1 MDKLN
6 HWIFNYNKKRQPER
20 KVVFPNYSKVRSVV
34 LVYEQGVDDKGIS
47 LLAKRLEKDGI
58 MVEVVGYQPKEDF
71 NYFGRVKAEAM
82 TALPSQRFDLLMD
95 LSTHYYFGTQY
106 ILMAIDATFKAGL
119 RFVDVAEK
127 DQQGILDMMVS
138 LPGSAQ
144 PEEQIIQGLGTALV
158 TPFTETGKV
167 DETALHRLLDRQ
179 LAAKVDFLVVLG
191 TTGEAATMTAREQA
205 FVRKTI
211 VEHVAGRVPL
221 VLGVGGN
228 CTQEVV
234 ERLGMLS
241 TELKRD
247 YAAILS
253 VCPYYNK
260 PQQEGLYR
268 HFAAIA
274 EASAVPV
281 ILYNVPGRTG
291 VNMLPET
298 VFRLAASYPHKIIG
312 VKEASGK
319 QEQIEAIIRGT
330 RGSEFVVLSG
340 DDGLAAPLML
350 NGAQGLIS
358 VLSNALPEDT
368 MRLVH
373 QPTLE
378 QQAALDELIKAL
390 FAEGNPTGIKGLLS
404 IQGVTSDHVRLPL
417 IAASAGLKSDLRKL
431 LDNYENSTIR

>member
-1 MDKLN
+1 M
-6 HWIFNYNKKRQPER
+6 
-20 KVVFPNYSKVRSVV
+20 SK
-34 LVYEQGVDDKGIS
+34 
-47 LLAKRLEKDGI
+47 
-58 MVEVVGYQPKEDF
+58 
-71 NYFGRVKAEAM
+71 
-82 TALPSQRFDLLMD
+82 
-95 LSTHYYFGTQY
+95 
-106 ILMAIDATFKAGL
+106 
-119 RFVDVAEK
+119 
-127 DQQGILDMMVS
+127 
-138 LPGSAQ
+138 
-144 PEEQIIQGLGTALV
+144 QIIQGLGTALV

-234 ERLGMLS
+234 ERLGVLS

-417 IAASAGLKSDLRKL
+417 VAASAGLKSDLRKL
-431 LDNYENSTIR
+431 LDDYENSTIR

>member
-1 MDKLN
+1 MK
-6 HWIFNYNKKRQPER
+6 Q
-20 KVVFPNYSKVRSVV
+20 
-34 LVYEQGVDDKGIS
+34 
-47 LLAKRLEKDGI
+47 
-58 MVEVVGYQPKEDF
+58 
-71 NYFGRVKAEAM
+71 
-82 TALPSQRFDLLMD
+82 T
-95 LSTHYYFGTQY
+95 
-106 ILMAIDATFKAGL
+106 
-119 RFVDVAEK
+119 
-127 DQQGILDMMVS
+127 
-138 LPGSAQ
+138 
-144 PEEQIIQGLGTALV
+144 IQGLGTALV
-158 TPFTETGKV
+158 TPFTDKGKV
-167 DETALHRLLDRQ
+167 DIDALRRLLDGQ

-191 TTGEAATMTAREQA
+191 TTGEAATMTPREQA

-234 ERLGMLS
+234 ERLGVLS

-417 IAASAGLKSDLRKL
+417 VAASAGLKSDLRKL

>member
-1 MDKLN
+1 M
-6 HWIFNYNKKRQPER
+6 
-20 KVVFPNYSKVRSVV
+20 SK
-34 LVYEQGVDDKGIS
+34 
-47 LLAKRLEKDGI
+47 
-58 MVEVVGYQPKEDF
+58 
-71 NYFGRVKAEAM
+71 
-82 TALPSQRFDLLMD
+82 
-95 LSTHYYFGTQY
+95 
-106 ILMAIDATFKAGL
+106 
-119 RFVDVAEK
+119 
-127 DQQGILDMMVS
+127 
-138 LPGSAQ
+138 
-144 PEEQIIQGLGTALV
+144 QIIQGLGTALV

-234 ERLGMLS
+234 ERLGLLS

-274 EASAVPV
+274 EASPVPV

-378 QQAALDELIKAL
+378 QQAALEELIKAL

-404 IQGVTSDHVRLPL
+404 IQGVMSDHVRLPL
-417 IAASAGLKSDLRKL
+417 VAASAGLKSDLRKL

>member
-1 MDKLN
+1 M
-6 HWIFNYNKKRQPER
+6 
-20 KVVFPNYSKVRSVV
+20 SK
-34 LVYEQGVDDKGIS
+34 
-47 LLAKRLEKDGI
+47 
-58 MVEVVGYQPKEDF
+58 
-71 NYFGRVKAEAM
+71 
-82 TALPSQRFDLLMD
+82 
-95 LSTHYYFGTQY
+95 
-106 ILMAIDATFKAGL
+106 
-119 RFVDVAEK
+119 
-127 DQQGILDMMVS
+127 
-138 LPGSAQ
+138 
-144 PEEQIIQGLGTALV
+144 QIIQGLGTALV

-167 DETALHRLLDRQ
+167 DVAALHRLLDRQ
-179 LAAKVDFLVVLG
+179 LAAKVDYLVVLG

-234 ERLGMLS
+234 ERLGLLS

-378 QQAALDELIKAL
+378 QQAALEELIKAL

-404 IQGVTSDHVRLPL
+404 IQGVTSNHVRLPL
-417 IAASAGLKSDLRKL
+417 VAASAGLKSDLRKL

>member
-1 MDKLN
+1 MR
-6 HWIFNYNKKRQPER
+6 I
-20 KVVFPNYSKVRSVV
+20 
-34 LVYEQGVDDKGIS
+34 
-47 LLAKRLEKDGI
+47 
-58 MVEVVGYQPKEDF
+58 
-71 NYFGRVKAEAM
+71 
-82 TALPSQRFDLLMD
+82 T
-95 LSTHYYFGTQY
+95 
-106 ILMAIDATFKAGL
+106 
-119 RFVDVAEK
+119 
-127 DQQGILDMMVS
+127 
-138 LPGSAQ
+138 
-144 PEEQIIQGLGTALV
+144 GLGTALV

-167 DETALHRLLDRQ
+167 DEAALRRILDRQ
-179 LAAKVDFLVVLG
+179 IEAKVDFLVVLG
-191 TTGEAATMTAREQA
+191 TTGEAATMTPREQA
-205 FVRKTI
+205 FVRKTV

-234 ERLGMLS
+234 ERLGLLRE
-241 TELKRD
+241 ELKRD

-298 VFRLAASYPHKIIG
+298 VLRLAAAYPHQIIG

-319 QEQIEAIIRGT
+319 QEQIETIIRGA

-340 DDGLAAPLML
+340 DDGLAAPLMMA
-350 NGAQGLIS
+350 GAHGLIS
-358 VLSNALPEDT
+358 VLSNALPEAT

-373 QPTLE
+373 QPTMAGQE
-378 QQAALDELIKAL
+378 ALDGLIRAL
-390 FAEGNPTGIKGLLS
+390 FAEGNPTGIKALLE
-404 IQGVTSDHVRLPL
+404 IQGVASGNVRLPL
-417 IAASAGLKSDLRKL
+417 VEASEELKSDLRKL
-431 LDNYENSTIR
+431 LEAYENCDFR

>member
-1 MDKLN
+1 M
-6 HWIFNYNKKRQPER
+6 
-20 KVVFPNYSKVRSVV
+20 SK
-34 LVYEQGVDDKGIS
+34 
-47 LLAKRLEKDGI
+47 
-58 MVEVVGYQPKEDF
+58 
-71 NYFGRVKAEAM
+71 
-82 TALPSQRFDLLMD
+82 
-95 LSTHYYFGTQY
+95 
-106 ILMAIDATFKAGL
+106 
-119 RFVDVAEK
+119 
-127 DQQGILDMMVS
+127 
-138 LPGSAQ
+138 
-144 PEEQIIQGLGTALV
+144 QIIQGLGTALV

-167 DETALHRLLDRQ
+167 DVAALHRLLDRQ

-191 TTGEAATMTAREQA
+191 TTGETATMTAREQA

-234 ERLGMLS
+234 ERLGVLS
-241 TELKRD
+241 NELKRD

-358 VLSNALPEDT
+358 VLSNALPEET

-378 QQAALDELIKAL
+378 QQAALEELIKAL

-404 IQGVTSDHVRLPL
+404 IQGVMSDHVRLPL
-417 IAASAGLKSDLRKL
+417 VAASAGLKSDLRKL
-431 LDNYENSTIR
+431 LDNYEL

>member
-1 MDKLN
+1 M
-6 HWIFNYNKKRQPER
+6 
-20 KVVFPNYSKVRSVV
+20 SK
-34 LVYEQGVDDKGIS
+34 
-47 LLAKRLEKDGI
+47 
-58 MVEVVGYQPKEDF
+58 
-71 NYFGRVKAEAM
+71 
-82 TALPSQRFDLLMD
+82 
-95 LSTHYYFGTQY
+95 
-106 ILMAIDATFKAGL
+106 
-119 RFVDVAEK
+119 
-127 DQQGILDMMVS
+127 
-138 LPGSAQ
+138 
-144 PEEQIIQGLGTALV
+144 QIIQGLGTALV

-191 TTGEAATMTAREQA
+191 TTGEAATMTPREQA

-234 ERLGMLS
+234 ERLGVLN

-298 VFRLAASYPHKIIG
+298 VFRLAAGYPHKIIG

-417 IAASAGLKSDLRKL
+417 VVASAGLKSDLRKL

>member
-1 MDKLN
+1 M
-6 HWIFNYNKKRQPER
+6 
-20 KVVFPNYSKVRSVV
+20 SK
-34 LVYEQGVDDKGIS
+34 QK
-47 LLAKRLEKDGI
+47 
-58 MVEVVGYQPKEDF
+58 
-71 NYFGRVKAEAM
+71 
-82 TALPSQRFDLLMD
+82 
-95 LSTHYYFGTQY
+95 
-106 ILMAIDATFKAGL
+106 
-119 RFVDVAEK
+119 
-127 DQQGILDMMVS
+127 
-138 LPGSAQ
+138 
-144 PEEQIIQGLGTALV
+144 IQGLGTALV

-167 DETALHRLLDRQ
+167 DEAALHRLLDRQ

-281 ILYNVPGRTG
+281 VLYNVPGRTG
-291 VNMLPET
+291 VDMLPET
-298 VFRLAASYPHKIIG
+298 VFRLAASYPNKIIG

-319 QEQIEAIIRGT
+319 LEQIETIIRGT

-358 VLSNALPEDT
+358 VLSHALPEDT

-404 IQGVTSDHVRLPL
+404 IQGVTSDQVRLPL
-417 IAASAGLKSDLRKL
+417 VAASAGLKSDLRKL

>member
-1 MDKLN
+1 M
-6 HWIFNYNKKRQPER
+6 
-20 KVVFPNYSKVRSVV
+20 SK
-34 LVYEQGVDDKGIS
+34 
-47 LLAKRLEKDGI
+47 
-58 MVEVVGYQPKEDF
+58 
-71 NYFGRVKAEAM
+71 
-82 TALPSQRFDLLMD
+82 
-95 LSTHYYFGTQY
+95 
-106 ILMAIDATFKAGL
+106 
-119 RFVDVAEK
+119 
-127 DQQGILDMMVS
+127 
-138 LPGSAQ
+138 
-144 PEEQIIQGLGTALV
+144 QIIQGLGTALV

-179 LAAKVDFLVVLG
+179 LAAKVDYLVVLG

-234 ERLGMLS
+234 ERLGLLS

-378 QQAALDELIKAL
+378 QQAALEELIKAL

-404 IQGVTSDHVRLPL
+404 IQGVMSDHVRLPL
-417 IAASAGLKSDLRKL
+417 VAASAGLKSDLRKL

>member
-1 MDKLN
+1 M
-6 HWIFNYNKKRQPER
+6 
-20 KVVFPNYSKVRSVV
+20 SK
-34 LVYEQGVDDKGIS
+34 QK
-47 LLAKRLEKDGI
+47 
-58 MVEVVGYQPKEDF
+58 
-71 NYFGRVKAEAM
+71 
-82 TALPSQRFDLLMD
+82 
-95 LSTHYYFGTQY
+95 
-106 ILMAIDATFKAGL
+106 
-119 RFVDVAEK
+119 
-127 DQQGILDMMVS
+127 
-138 LPGSAQ
+138 
-144 PEEQIIQGLGTALV
+144 IQGLGTALV

-167 DETALHRLLDRQ
+167 DEAALHRLLDRQ

-191 TTGEAATMTAREQA
+191 TTGEAATMTPREQA

-234 ERLGMLS
+234 ERLGLLN

-417 IAASAGLKSDLRKL
+417 VAASAGLKSDLRKL

>member
-1 MDKLN
+1 M
-6 HWIFNYNKKRQPER
+6 
-20 KVVFPNYSKVRSVV
+20 SK
-34 LVYEQGVDDKGIS
+34 
-47 LLAKRLEKDGI
+47 
-58 MVEVVGYQPKEDF
+58 
-71 NYFGRVKAEAM
+71 
-82 TALPSQRFDLLMD
+82 
-95 LSTHYYFGTQY
+95 
-106 ILMAIDATFKAGL
+106 
-119 RFVDVAEK
+119 
-127 DQQGILDMMVS
+127 
-138 LPGSAQ
+138 
-144 PEEQIIQGLGTALV
+144 QIIQGLGTALV
-158 TPFTETGKV
+158 TPFTATGKV
-167 DETALHRLLDRQ
+167 DVAALHRLLDRQ
-179 LAAKVDFLVVLG
+179 LAAKVDYLVVLG

-228 CTQEVV
+228 FTQEVV
-234 ERLGMLS
+234 ERLGVLS

-404 IQGVTSDHVRLPL
+404 IQGVTSNHVRLPL
-417 IAASAGLKSDLRKL
+417 VAASAGLKSDLRKL

>member
-1 MDKLN
+1 M
-6 HWIFNYNKKRQPER
+6 
-20 KVVFPNYSKVRSVV
+20 SK
-34 LVYEQGVDDKGIS
+34 
-47 LLAKRLEKDGI
+47 
-58 MVEVVGYQPKEDF
+58 
-71 NYFGRVKAEAM
+71 
-82 TALPSQRFDLLMD
+82 
-95 LSTHYYFGTQY
+95 
-106 ILMAIDATFKAGL
+106 
-119 RFVDVAEK
+119 
-127 DQQGILDMMVS
+127 
-138 LPGSAQ
+138 
-144 PEEQIIQGLGTALV
+144 QIIQGLGTALV

-191 TTGEAATMTAREQA
+191 TTGEAATMTPREQA

-340 DDGLAAPLML
+340 DDGLAVPLML

-417 IAASAGLKSDLRKL
+417 VAASAGLKSDLRKL

>member
-1 MDKLN
+1 M
-6 HWIFNYNKKRQPER
+6 
-20 KVVFPNYSKVRSVV
+20 SK
-34 LVYEQGVDDKGIS
+34 
-47 LLAKRLEKDGI
+47 
-58 MVEVVGYQPKEDF
+58 
-71 NYFGRVKAEAM
+71 
-82 TALPSQRFDLLMD
+82 
-95 LSTHYYFGTQY
+95 
-106 ILMAIDATFKAGL
+106 
-119 RFVDVAEK
+119 
-127 DQQGILDMMVS
+127 
-138 LPGSAQ
+138 
-144 PEEQIIQGLGTALV
+144 QIIQGLGTALV

-221 VLGVGGN
+221 MLGVGGN

-234 ERLGMLS
+234 ERLGMLN

-417 IAASAGLKSDLRKL
+417 VAASAGLKSDLRKL
-431 LDNYENSTIR
+431 LDDYENSTIR

>member
-1 MDKLN
+1 MKQ
-6 HWIFNYNKKRQPER
+6 K
-20 KVVFPNYSKVRSVV
+20 
-34 LVYEQGVDDKGIS
+34 
-47 LLAKRLEKDGI
+47 
-58 MVEVVGYQPKEDF
+58 
-71 NYFGRVKAEAM
+71 
-82 TALPSQRFDLLMD
+82 
-95 LSTHYYFGTQY
+95 
-106 ILMAIDATFKAGL
+106 
-119 RFVDVAEK
+119 
-127 DQQGILDMMVS
+127 
-138 LPGSAQ
+138 
-144 PEEQIIQGLGTALV
+144 IQGLGTALV

-167 DETALHRLLDRQ
+167 DVAALHRLLDRQ
-179 LAAKVDFLVVLG
+179 LAAKVDYLVVLG

-211 VEHVAGRVPL
+211 VEHVADRVPL

-234 ERLGMLS
+234 ERLGLLS

-274 EASAVPV
+274 EASPVPV

-358 VLSNALPEDT
+358 VLSNALPEET

-417 IAASAGLKSDLRKL
+417 VAASAGLKSDLRKL

>member
-1 MDKLN
+1 M
-6 HWIFNYNKKRQPER
+6 
-20 KVVFPNYSKVRSVV
+20 SK
-34 LVYEQGVDDKGIS
+34 
-47 LLAKRLEKDGI
+47 
-58 MVEVVGYQPKEDF
+58 
-71 NYFGRVKAEAM
+71 
-82 TALPSQRFDLLMD
+82 
-95 LSTHYYFGTQY
+95 
-106 ILMAIDATFKAGL
+106 
-119 RFVDVAEK
+119 
-127 DQQGILDMMVS
+127 
-138 LPGSAQ
+138 
-144 PEEQIIQGLGTALV
+144 QIIQGLGTALV

-179 LAAKVDFLVVLG
+179 LAAKVDYLVVLG

-234 ERLGMLS
+234 ERLGLLS

-298 VFRLAASYPHKIIG
+298 VFRLAASYPHKIMG

-378 QQAALDELIKAL
+378 QQAALEELIKAL

-404 IQGVTSDHVRLPL
+404 IQGVMSDHVRLPL
-417 IAASAGLKSDLRKL
+417 VAASAGLKSDLRKL

>member
-1 MDKLN
+1 M
-6 HWIFNYNKKRQPER
+6 
-20 KVVFPNYSKVRSVV
+20 SK
-34 LVYEQGVDDKGIS
+34 
-47 LLAKRLEKDGI
+47 
-58 MVEVVGYQPKEDF
+58 
-71 NYFGRVKAEAM
+71 
-82 TALPSQRFDLLMD
+82 
-95 LSTHYYFGTQY
+95 
-106 ILMAIDATFKAGL
+106 
-119 RFVDVAEK
+119 
-127 DQQGILDMMVS
+127 
-138 LPGSAQ
+138 
-144 PEEQIIQGLGTALV
+144 QIIQGLGTALV

-221 VLGVGGN
+221 VLGIGGN

-234 ERLGMLS
+234 ERLGVLS

-417 IAASAGLKSDLRKL
+417 VAASAGLKSDLRKL

>member
-1 MDKLN
+1 M
-6 HWIFNYNKKRQPER
+6 
-20 KVVFPNYSKVRSVV
+20 SK
-34 LVYEQGVDDKGIS
+34 
-47 LLAKRLEKDGI
+47 
-58 MVEVVGYQPKEDF
+58 
-71 NYFGRVKAEAM
+71 
-82 TALPSQRFDLLMD
+82 
-95 LSTHYYFGTQY
+95 
-106 ILMAIDATFKAGL
+106 
-119 RFVDVAEK
+119 
-127 DQQGILDMMVS
+127 
-138 LPGSAQ
+138 
-144 PEEQIIQGLGTALV
+144 QIIQGLGTALV

-191 TTGEAATMTAREQA
+191 TTGEAATMTPREQA

-234 ERLGMLS
+234 ERLGVLS

-260 PQQEGLYR
+260 PQQEGLFR

-417 IAASAGLKSDLRKL
+417 VAASAGLKSDLRKL

>member
-1 MDKLN
+1 M
-6 HWIFNYNKKRQPER
+6 
-20 KVVFPNYSKVRSVV
+20 SK
-34 LVYEQGVDDKGIS
+34 
-47 LLAKRLEKDGI
+47 
-58 MVEVVGYQPKEDF
+58 
-71 NYFGRVKAEAM
+71 
-82 TALPSQRFDLLMD
+82 
-95 LSTHYYFGTQY
+95 
-106 ILMAIDATFKAGL
+106 
-119 RFVDVAEK
+119 
-127 DQQGILDMMVS
+127 
-138 LPGSAQ
+138 
-144 PEEQIIQGLGTALV
+144 QIIQGLGTALV
-158 TPFTETGKV
+158 TPFTATGKV

-179 LAAKVDFLVVLG
+179 LAAKVDYLVVLG

-234 ERLGMLS
+234 ERLGVLS

-404 IQGVTSDHVRLPL
+404 IQGVMSDHVRLPL
-417 IAASAGLKSDLRKL
+417 VAASAGLKSNLRKL

>member
-1 MDKLN
+1 M
-6 HWIFNYNKKRQPER
+6 
-20 KVVFPNYSKVRSVV
+20 SK
-34 LVYEQGVDDKGIS
+34 
-47 LLAKRLEKDGI
+47 
-58 MVEVVGYQPKEDF
+58 
-71 NYFGRVKAEAM
+71 
-82 TALPSQRFDLLMD
+82 
-95 LSTHYYFGTQY
+95 
-106 ILMAIDATFKAGL
+106 
-119 RFVDVAEK
+119 
-127 DQQGILDMMVS
+127 
-138 LPGSAQ
+138 
-144 PEEQIIQGLGTALV
+144 QIIQGLGTALV
-158 TPFTETGKV
+158 TPFTATGKV
-167 DETALHRLLDRQ
+167 DETALRRLLDRQ

-234 ERLGMLS
+234 ERLGLLS

-404 IQGVTSDHVRLPL
+404 IQGVMSDHVRLPL
-417 IAASAGLKSDLRKL
+417 VAASAGLKSDLRKL

>member
-1 MDKLN
+1 M
-6 HWIFNYNKKRQPER
+6 
-20 KVVFPNYSKVRSVV
+20 SK
-34 LVYEQGVDDKGIS
+34 
-47 LLAKRLEKDGI
+47 
-58 MVEVVGYQPKEDF
+58 
-71 NYFGRVKAEAM
+71 
-82 TALPSQRFDLLMD
+82 
-95 LSTHYYFGTQY
+95 
-106 ILMAIDATFKAGL
+106 
-119 RFVDVAEK
+119 
-127 DQQGILDMMVS
+127 
-138 LPGSAQ
+138 
-144 PEEQIIQGLGTALV
+144 QIIQGLGTALV

-179 LAAKVDFLVVLG
+179 LAAKVDYLVVLG

-234 ERLGMLS
+234 ERLGLLS

-404 IQGVTSDHVRLPL
+404 IQGVMSDHVRLPL
-417 IAASAGLKSDLRKL
+417 VAASAGLKSDLRKL